1 MSYPLILPYEEQD
14 ERHKFSNFLWRVFDP
29 ARETNTQFEGSL
41 TAEALFNIYKTYKVD
56 TMLTTDM
63 IAHTI
68 MYGGYMTAQGE
79 LYFRIKPDIFKD
91 LPAAT
96 QEKILSYCNYAKS
109 LSLRQIMMG
118 HDPAAVDRGMVLN
131 ESFRHFIQTQIF
143 TPTFKF
149 WKSIPKG
156 QRKTSTKELYEYY
169 SWWCFQF
176 GYKPEDKASFLNLCK
191 NLGYKIKRGYY
202 KGVSGGN
209 IVENVVIPQTE
220 EERKL
225 TIQYE
230 GLGVICLQGY
240 TLFND
245 STATKDYTKLG
256 LKAYIQSRR
265 CISSAKSYAEK
276 KRQKEKEKQ
285 QQALSNRSRTEI
297 SQNSLS
303 GRAQKVSQAEERRA
317 DRGYNEKDEQLTQ
330 TNQSTSIK
338 HSENKSSTTI
348 GTEGRVTTNRT
359 PALTGNFNRHAD
371 TKDRRQDTKINSTK
385 SGGSVSGNHQKIPA
399 VELPLTGAAKK
410 AFYTG
415 LRVTYRLAAPGTF
428 NFSKFEDEIDKANL
442 GVLSEEQKRYLYE
455 DFLKTLKK

>member
-1 MSYPLILPYEEQD
+1 MSYPLVLPYEEQD

-29 ARETNTQFEGSL
+29 ARENNTQFEGSL

-118 HDPAAVDRGMVLN
+118 HDPSAVDRGMVLN

-156 QRKTSTKELYEYY
+156 QRKTGTKELYEYY

-225 TIQYE
+225 TVQYE

-256 LKAYIQSRR
+256 LKAYIQNRR

-276 KRQKEKEKQ
+276 KRQEEKETE
-285 QQALSNRSRTEI
+285 QQAISSRGRAEI

-303 GRAQKVSQAEERRA
+303 GRTQKYLKQKKEEP
-317 DRGYNEKDEQLTQ
+317 
-330 TNQSTSIK
+330 
-338 HSENKSSTTI
+338 I
-348 GTEGRVTTNRT
+348 GVTMKKMSNSLKQIRV
-359 PALTGNFNRHAD
+359 PQVD
-371 TKDRRQDTKINSTK
+371 VPKINLPQV
-385 SGGSVSGNHQKIPA
+385 SVPR
-399 VELPLTGAAKK
+399 VELPQIKSLHLQELSTDLQMPKIDVK
-410 AFYTG
+410 TP
-415 LRVTYRLAAPGTF
+415 RLATP
-428 NFSKFEDEIDKANL
+428 NL
-442 GVLSEEQKRYLYE
+442 GDLLAEIIKRSQQ
-455 DFLKTLKK
+455 

>member
-1 MSYPLILPYEEQD
+1 MSYPLVLPYTEQD

-56 TMLTTDM
+56 TTLTTDM

-79 LYFRIKPDIFKD
+79 LYFRIKPEIFKE
-91 LPAAT
+91 LPSAT

-109 LSLRQIMMG
+109 LSLRQIMLG
-118 HDPAAVDRGMVLN
+118 YDPAAVDRGMVLN

-143 TPTFKF
+143 TPNFKF
-149 WKSIPKG
+149 WKAIPKG
-156 QRKTSTKELYEYY
+156 QRKTGTKELYEYY

-176 GYKPEDKASFLNLCK
+176 GYKPEDKTSFLNLCK

-220 EERKL
+220 EERNL

-230 GLGVICLQGY
+230 GLGVLCLQGY

-245 STATKDYTKLG
+245 NTATKDYTKLG
-256 LKAYIQSRR
+256 LKAYIQNRR
-265 CISSAKSYAEK
+265 CISSAKSYAKK
-276 KRQKEKEKQ
+276 KRQEEKEEQ
-285 QQALSNRSRTEI
+285 QQTNIHRYRNEV

-303 GRAQKVSQAEERRA
+303 GRTQKISQTEEGRAYRSNYAE
-317 DRGYNEKDEQLTQ
+317 NEQLTQ
-330 TNQSTSIK
+330 TNKNTSDRNTINT
-338 HSENKSSTTI
+338 SSSSYDTSGKSA
-348 GTEGRVTTNRT
+348 TNR
-359 PALTGNFNRHAD
+359 PAALTGNWDKHTIPNDGSQNKKVSHAV
-371 TKDRRQDTKINSTK
+371 T
-385 SGGSVSGNHQKIPA
+385 GGSVSGNNQTNPA
-399 VELPLTGAAKK
+399 IDIPLTGAAKK

-415 LRVTYRLAAPGTF
+415 LRITYRLAPAGTF
-428 NFSKFEDEIDKANL
+428 NFSKFDDELAKANL
-442 GVLSEEQKRYLYE
+442 GVLTEEQKRVLYE

>member
-156 QRKTSTKELYEYY
+156 QRKTGTKELYEYY

-256 LKAYIQSRR
+256 LKAYIQNRR

-276 KRQKEKEKQ
+276 KREEEKETQ
-285 QQALSNRSRTEI
+285 QQAISSRSRTEV

-303 GRAQKVSQAEERRA
+303 GRTQKVSQTEEPIGVTMKKMSNSLKQIRVP
-317 DRGYNEKDEQLTQ
+317 QL
-330 TNQSTSIK
+330 NI
-338 HSENKSSTTI
+338 
-348 GTEGRVTTNRT
+348 
-359 PALTGNFNRHAD
+359 P
-371 TKDRRQDTKINSTK
+371 KINLPQLSAPK
-385 SGGSVSGNHQKIPA
+385 
-399 VELPLTGAAKK
+399 VELPQIEPLHLQEISTDMQIPKIDVKTPRLT
-410 AFYTG
+410 
-415 LRVTYRLAAPGTF
+415 AP
-428 NFSKFEDEIDKANL
+428 NL
-442 GVLSEEQKRYLYE
+442 GDLLAEIIKRSQQ
-455 DFLKTLKK
+455 

>member
-1 MSYPLILPYEEQD
+1 MSYPLVLPYTEQE

-56 TMLTTDM
+56 TTLTTDM

-79 LYFRIKPDIFKD
+79 LYFRIKPEIFKE
-91 LPAAT
+91 LPSAT

-109 LSLRQIMMG
+109 LSLRQIMLG
-118 HDPAAVDRGMVLN
+118 YDPAAVDRGIVLN

-143 TPTFKF
+143 TPNFKF
-149 WKSIPKG
+149 WKAIPKG
-156 QRKTSTKELYEYY
+156 QRKTGTKELYEYY

-176 GYKPEDKASFLNLCK
+176 GYKPEDKTSFLNLCK

-220 EERKL
+220 EERNL

-230 GLGVICLQGY
+230 GLGVLCLQGY

-256 LKAYIQSRR
+256 LKAYIQNRR
-265 CISSAKSYAEK
+265 CISSAKSCAEK
-276 KRQKEKEKQ
+276 KRQEEKETQ
-285 QQALSNRSRTEI
+285 QQAISSRGRTEI

-303 GRAQKVSQAEERRA
+303 GRTQKISQTEERRA
-317 DRGYNEKDEQLTQ
+317 DMGNYAEDEQFTQ
-330 TNQSTSIK
+330 TNQSTSIR
-338 HSENKSSTTI
+338 HPENKSSTSI
-348 GTEGRVTTNRT
+348 SAESRVAANRT
-359 PALTGNFNRHAD
+359 PALTGNTHKTTNAQ
-371 TKDRRQDTKINSTK
+371 DRCQNTKISNTK

-415 LRVTYRLAAPGTF
+415 LRITYRLAPAGTF
-428 NFSKFEDEIDKANL
+428 NFNKFDDELAKANL
-442 GVLSEEQKRYLYE
+442 GVLTEEQKRVLYE

>member
-41 TAEALFNIYKTYKVD
+41 TAEALFNIYKTYKAD
-56 TMLTTDM
+56 TSLTTDM

-118 HDPAAVDRGMVLN
+118 YDPTAVDRGIILN

-156 QRKTSTKELYEYY
+156 QRKTGTKELYEYY

-176 GYKPEDKASFLNLCK
+176 GYKPEDKTSFLGLCK

-245 STATKDYTKLG
+245 STATKDYTTLG
-256 LKAYIQSRR
+256 LKAYIQNRR
-265 CISSAKSYAEK
+265 CISSGKSYAEK
-276 KRQKEKEKQ
+276 KKQEAKEKQ
-285 QQALSNRSRTEI
+285 QQGISNRSRDEI

-303 GRAQKVSQAEERRA
+303 GRTQKISQAEERRA
-317 DRGYNEKDEQLTQ
+317 DRGYNAKDEQLTQ
-330 TNQSTSIK
+330 TDQNTASNLA
-338 HSENKSSTTI
+338 ENESTTII

-359 PALTGNFNRHAD
+359 PALTGNTHKPAS
-371 TKDRRQDTKINSTK
+371 TKDKCQNNKISNTK
-385 SGGSVSGNHQKIPA
+385 SGGSVNGNHQKIPA

-428 NFSKFEDEIDKANL
+428 NFNKFEDEIDKANL